1 MLACRACVGRV
12 AEGEV
17 DMSDVS
23 SFDLQMAKEFTG
35 LHSRWVAQLELLAE
49 VLKEV
54 CRAD

>member
-1 MLACRACVGRV
+1 MGRV